1 MRGVIRARAVPEGAT
16 LQVQGVWGHRRQSL
30 SCRERE
36 DCESRPGRQGFL
48 TGNCKFLIIPVN
60 VQAGVEDE

>member
-1 MRGVIRARAVPEGAT
+1 MKGVIRARAVPEGAA

-48 TGNCKFLIIPVN
+48 TRQLQISDHSCEC
-60 VQAGVEDE
+60 AGGSGG